1 MTEEPTASRCPTCRD
16 KCYAK
21 PIHISPVHIREEK
34 FISLNDV
41 VSTTIMAQCDLP
53 VTLEISGR
61 SFTMDDGIVSLNGQ
75 CSFDQNSNTIRVI
88 ESGKVIAKVME
99 SPVIEQEATLMYEGM
114 SSALSASKS
123 MENVTIYEV
132 SQGVC
137 GYMFSIPLD
146 DQGMVYTKC

>member
-1 MTEEPTASRCPTCRD
+1 M
-16 KCYAK
+16 
-21 PIHISPVHIREEK
+21 HIREEK

-41 VSTTIMAQCDLP
+41 VSTTIMAQCELP

-114 SSALSASKS
+114 SSALSATKS

-137 GYMFSIPLD
+137 GYIFSIPLD

>member
-1 MTEEPTASRCPTCRD
+1 
-16 KCYAK
+16 
-21 PIHISPVHIREEK
+21 
-34 FISLNDV
+34 
-41 VSTTIMAQCDLP
+41 MAQCDIP

-114 SSALSASKS
+114 SSALSATKS

-137 GYMFSIPLD
+137 GYIFSIPLD